1 MSQLKFIITG
11 SPGAGKTT
19 AIAAIS
25 ETPPVRTDECTTDSL
40 SATKSETTVAMD
52 FGELTLEG
60 GEKVYLYGTPGQRR
74 FEFMWK
80 ILTQGGLG
88 LILLVDCTREDPLA
102 DMDMYLENFSD
113 FIAQTSVVIGI
124 TRSETQGAPSLDDFY
139 DRLEKAGR
147 LFPIL
152 EIDPREASD
161 VALMISAL
169 VSSLEYTT
177 T

>member
-11 SPGAGKTT
+11 SPGVGKTT
-19 AIAAIS
+19 AIGAIS
-25 ETPPVRTDECTTDSL
+25 EVPPVRTDESTTDSL
-40 SATKSETTVAMD
+40 SAIKSETTVAMD

-60 GEKVYLYGTPGQRR
+60 GDKVFLYGTPGQRR

-80 ILTQGGLG
+80 ILAEGGLG
-88 LILLVDCTREDPLA
+88 LILLVDCTRDDPLG
-102 DMDMYLENFSD
+102 DMDMYLENFSE
-113 FIAQTSVVIGI
+113 FIAKTSVVVGL
-124 TRSETQGAPSLDDFY
+124 TRSDSPEVPSLDQFY
-139 DRLEKAGR
+139 DRLEETGR

-152 EIDPREASD
+152 EIDPRESSD

-177 T
+177 N